1 MKTIVECVPNFSEG
15 RRPEVIDAIVAAIA
29 SAPDV
34 YVLGH
39 EADADHNRAV
49 VTYVGTREAVG
60 EAAVRG
66 AATAMRLIDLTTH
79 TGGHPRLGAVDVI
92 PFIPVRGVSMGEC
105 VSIAR
110 EVGDRL
116 WNELGL
122 PVYFYEQAATR
133 PDRENLADVR
143 RGEFEGIRE
152 EVKTNEARRPD
163 RGGPD
168 LHPTAGAAIVG
179 ARKFLVAYNVNLAT
193 HDLAVANRIAK
204 AVRHSSGGLRYVKA
218 MGVMLDARGIAQVSM
233 NLTDFE
239 GTPIHRAVEM
249 VKSEAARC
257 GVAVVGSEIVGLVP
271 QRALDAAADF
281 YLRIENFSP
290 AMVLENRIAQ
300 VAAGGSAVASRTPL
314 ADMAAPFLDAV
325 AGKSAAPG
333 GGSVAAFAIASAAAL
348 GLMVCELTT
357 GKKKYAEH
365 ESRVHDAMA
374 ALHTL
379 SARARAAIDADAD
392 AYGEVM
398 AAYALPKDTPEQQA
412 ARTAAVQAATIH
424 AARVPLANAKLGVE
438 VLRVLQGLDGRSNVN
453 CASDLDVGR
462 MMAATGVRGALANV
476 RINLGGIEDAATV
489 AALRAE
495 ADAIEG
501 DANKGESAS

>member
-15 RRPEVIDAIVAAIA
+15 RRPEVIEAIVAAIA

-34 YVLGH
+34 CVLGH

-49 VTYVGTREAVG
+49 VTFVGTREAVG

-66 AATAMRLIDLTTH
+66 AATAMRLIDLNTH
-79 TGGHPRLGAVDVI
+79 AGGHPRLGAVDVI
-92 PFIPVRGVSMGEC
+92 PFIPVRGVTMGEC
-105 VSIAR
+105 VAIAR

-116 WNELGL
+116 WGELGL
-122 PVYFYEQAATR
+122 PVYFYEHAATR
-133 PDRENLADVR
+133 PERENLADVR

-152 EVKTNEARRPD
+152 EVKTNPARRPD
-163 RGGPD
+163 RGGPE

-179 ARKFLVAYNVNLAT
+179 ARKFLVAYNVNLGT
-193 HDLAVANRIAK
+193 GDLAIANHIAR

-249 VKSEAARC
+249 VTSEAARY
-257 GVAVVGSEIVGLVP
+257 GVPVVGSEIVGLVP

-281 YLRIENFSP
+281 YLRVENFSSD
-290 AMVLENRIAQ
+290 MILENRLAR
-300 VAAGGSAVASRTPL
+300 AMGGGSGAKSKTPL
-314 ADMAAPFLDAV
+314 ADMASPFLDAV

-348 GLMVCELTT
+348 GLMVCELTS

-365 ESRVHDAMA
+365 EAQVRDALA
-374 ALHTL
+374 ALHSL
-379 SARARAAIDADAD
+379 SALARAAIDADAD

-398 AAYALPKDTPEQQA
+398 AAYALPKDTPEHKA

-424 AARVPLANAKLGVE
+424 AARIPLANARLGMD
-438 VLRVLQGLDGRSNVN
+438 VLRVLGGLDGRSNVN

-462 MMAATGVRGALANV
+462 MMARTGVRGALANV
-476 RINLGGIEDAATV
+476 RINLGGIEDAAV
-489 AALRAE
+489 VSELRAD
-495 ADAIEG
+495 ADVIEG
-501 DANKGESAS
+501 ELAS